1 LYLKAPESR
10 GLIEYT
16 FKVDVMKFY
25 HSHLTKS
32 GIGAGIMKA
41 VALTFIATSLVAC
54 AGYANQ
60 EFSSENSEVVNAAN
74 AEINQSNATGNKDTQ
89 CSNYVAAVL
98 RRLGYKVPS
107 FRANDFHDIAA
118 QYLPDWKKTEF
129 TTDDISESR
138 ASLRQFL
145 NAFPDHT
152 AFFAQWPRNG
162 ESGHVAIVE
171 KIADD
176 SYLIYQAQAGMNTPY
191 KKAIKVESLLYGRLG
206 VDRSRLRLWTE

>member
-1 LYLKAPESR
+1 
-10 GLIEYT
+10 
-16 FKVDVMKFY
+16 MKF
-25 HSHLTKS
+25 HHCSLTKT

-41 VALTFIATSLVAC
+41 FVLTFIATSLVAC
-54 AGYANQ
+54 AGYADG
-60 EFSSENSEVVNAAN
+60 EFSSENSDVVNAAN
-74 AEINQSNATGNKDTQ
+74 AEIAQSNATGNKDTQ

-98 RRLGYKVPS
+98 RRLGYKVSS

-129 TTDDISESR
+129 TTEDLAESR
-138 ASLRQFL
+138 ADLRQYL
-145 NAFPDHT
+145 NSYPDHT

-171 KIADD
+171 KVADD

-191 KKAIKVESLLYGRLG
+191 KKAVKIESLLYGRLG